1 MRKRTKEQKRDVA
14 AIAAKSDVNTDF
26 SDMPP
31 VVDWTGA
38 EAGKFYRLAKKPVTM
53 RLDVDVLEWLQADGR
68 GYQTKAN
75 WLLRHAMLH
84 FTKKNRSSRER
95 LAPRGDKSAARRGK
109 K

>member
-1 MRKRTKEQKRDVA
+1 MRKFTKDQKRDVA
-14 AIAAKSDVNTDF
+14 AIAAKSDADIDF

-38 EAGKFYRLAKKPVTM
+38 EVGKFYRLAKRPITM

-84 FTKKNRSSRER
+84 FTKKNRSNRER
-95 LAPRGDKSAARRGK
+95 PAFGARKSTARRGK

>member
-1 MRKRTKEQKRDVA
+1 MRKLTRDQKRDVA
-14 AIAAKSDVNTDF
+14 AIAAKSDADIDF

-38 EAGKFYRLAKKPVTM
+38 EVGKFYRLAKKPVTM

-84 FTKKNRSSRER
+84 FTKNRSNRER
-95 LAPRGDKSAARRGK
+95 VAPRGGRSATRRGK